1 MNIKKILITFEIVT
15 LVAALAFA
23 AGPVMLLNAL
33 YRNIGCERCTAL
45 RADFRSV
52 HMGRNQR
59 ECGISYF
66 DESS

>member
-1 MNIKKILITFEIVT
+1 MKKILITFGIVT

-23 AGPVMLLNAL
+23 AAPVVLLNAL
-33 YRNIGCERCTAL
+33 YRNIGCERCRTL
-45 RADFRSV
+45 RADFRSG

-59 ECGISYF
+59 ECGISHF